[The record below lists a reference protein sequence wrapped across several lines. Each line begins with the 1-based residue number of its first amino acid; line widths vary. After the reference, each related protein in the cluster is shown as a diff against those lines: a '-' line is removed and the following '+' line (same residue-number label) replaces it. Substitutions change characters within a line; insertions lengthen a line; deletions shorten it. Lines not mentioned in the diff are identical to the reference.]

1 MTRGREHTYAA
12 SKLVRNQC
20 KQRKNGRTISN
31 KALHLCSDVQN
42 PPQFRNVG
50 VAASR
55 CENSGRGPGNIG
67 VCAVSGHLLRVRV
80 RQIESKTNLQL
91 MKLGDISRK
100 NAVSRA
106 HPGIT
111 CDNSKIR
118 SGDGNRRSTVSG
130 TTCEKKHTQ
139 KNRFVKYLP
148 HQNNGLIFAHPALKS
163 YGLQALCW
171 PMFPCGPSVVGL
183 QG

>member
-55 CENSGRGPGNIG
+55 CENSGRG
-67 VCAVSGHLLRVRV
+67 
-80 RQIESKTNLQL
+80 QL

-118 SGDGNRRSTVSG
+118 SGDGNRRSCVEVIWAPGPLLAHVSMWSLCG
-130 TTCEKKHTQ
+130 RAGFDVH
-139 KNRFVKYLP
+139 
-148 HQNNGLIFAHPALKS
+148 GLKS
-163 YGLQALCW
+163 NIPLGVLNGH
-171 PMFPCGPSVVGL
+171 FVVERRC
-183 QG
+183 